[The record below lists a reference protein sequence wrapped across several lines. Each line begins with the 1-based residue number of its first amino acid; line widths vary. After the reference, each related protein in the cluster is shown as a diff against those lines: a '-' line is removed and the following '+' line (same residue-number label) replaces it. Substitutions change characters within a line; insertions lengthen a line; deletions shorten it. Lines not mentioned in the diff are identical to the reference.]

1 MSSRLVK
8 AKPRSALQLKVLGMY
23 AQFVRLSKNQ
33 PGLLEKARNEFR
45 AASDLTPKHDSLA
58 IDAKL
63 RRARNQLE
71 MLQKSRVKAVKVFS
85 VGTSPNDST

>member
-1 MSSRLVK
+1 MSSRM
-8 AKPRSALQLKVLGMY
+8 AKLPKRSALQLKVLGMY

-45 AASDLTPKHDSLA
+45 AASHLTPKTDSLL

-63 RRARNQLE
+63 RRAKNQLT
-71 MLQKSRVKAVKVFS
+71 MLQTSHVKAVKVFS
-85 VGTSPNDST
+85 IHRQPSDSI